1 MPLPAALAPGW
12 LVPAVTGLASA
23 VGGVFSNQ
31 GNRREAERNR
41 RFQERMSST
50 AVQRSVADYE
60 AAGLNPAL
68 AYDRPSSSPGG
79 STAQQENVV
88 SGGISSAL
96 AAKQLQ
102 AQMALTA
109 AQTAKVQSEKA
120 LIDTDVSMR
129 TVHAGDEPSWREA
142 QIAERVARLR
152 DLAHQGRLQP
162 HDERLRALAVM
173 MSEAGLAGQQFRA
186 ETFGD
191 ADAVRDF
198 IRTGLSSAGD
208 AAKAFNAWM
217 AAGGSIMRGRRGPAM
232 KFEEALPLKAPPL
245 PPSAMR
251 RYRP

>member
-1 MPLPAALAPGW
+1 MPAWLAPAIAAG
-12 LVPAVTGLASA
+12 ASV
-23 VGGVFSNQ
+23 VGGLFQNSSAK
-31 GNRREAERNR
+31 REAERNR
-41 RFQERMSST
+41 QFQERMSST
-50 AVQRSVADYE
+50 AAQRSVADYQ

-68 AYDRPSSSPGG
+68 AYDRPASSPGG
-79 STAQQENVV
+79 SQAQLEDVV
-88 SGGISSAL
+88 GKGVSSGL

-102 AQMALTA
+102 AQLALTA
-109 AQTAKVQSEKA
+109 AQTAKVHSEKA

-129 TVHAGDEPSWREA
+129 TVHQGNEPSWREA

-152 DLAHQGRLQP
+152 DLAHQGKLQP

-173 MSEAGLAGQQFRA
+173 MSEAGLSGAQFRA

-217 AAGGSIMRGRRGPAM
+217 SAGGSIMRGRRGPAM
-232 KFEEALPLKAPPL
+232 KFEEALPSKAPPL
-245 PPSAMR
+245 PPSGMR